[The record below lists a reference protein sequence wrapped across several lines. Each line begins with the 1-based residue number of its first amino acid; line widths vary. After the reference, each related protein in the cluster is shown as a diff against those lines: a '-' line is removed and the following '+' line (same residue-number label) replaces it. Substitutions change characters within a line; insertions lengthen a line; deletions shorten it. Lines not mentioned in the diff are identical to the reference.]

1 MDVNGFIINPQSG
14 SAGVHDIDFSVAAVN
29 EGIDKEVIVE
39 GVCGDK
45 SAPLLLV
52 HEGLR
57 QPFGLNGGGV
67 FRLANGGRFG
77 VLK

>member
-1 MDVNGFIINPQSG
+1 MEINGFIINPQNG
-14 SAGVHDIDFSVAAVN
+14 NAGVHDIDFSITSVN
-29 EGIDKEVIVE
+29 ESLDKEIVIE
-39 GVCGDK
+39 GICGDK
-45 SAPLLLV
+45 VAPLHII

-57 QPFGLNGGGV
+57 QPFRLSGGGV